1 MEKVK
6 DNNLLNN
13 IKSIYILKQIFG
25 NIKQKKLLYL
35 IRYNKNI
42 QNILKI
48 GINDYIEF
56 IKIEIEIFPICKNER
71 NYFINRKEQ
80 YESYYHIYFNDD
92 KNEINRIYFTRDDNI
107 KKIKI
112 VIDKEVK
119 SFEKLFYSYGWYD
132 NCIEKIN
139 FIKFN
144 RTDIN
149 NMSYMFS
156 RSSLLR
162 EINFYSFNTDNV
174 DNMSCMFNGCS
185 SLKRLDLS
193 NFNTNN
199 VTNMNS
205 MFRACESLKE
215 LNINNFSFN
224 KVKYM
229 FNIFYACSD
238 ELEIKIK
245 NTIKNIENFLKN

>member
-1 MEKVK
+1 MEKEK
-6 DNNLLNN
+6 ENNLLNN
-13 IKSIYILKQIFG
+13 IKSIYIFKQIFD

-35 IRYNKNI
+35 IRYNKNT
-42 QNILKI
+42 QNKLKI
-48 GINDYIEF
+48 GINDYKEF
-56 IKIEIEIFPICKNER
+56 IKIEIEIFPICVYER
-71 NYFINRKEQ
+71 NYFITRKEK
-80 YESYYHIYFNDD
+80 YESFYHIYFNDD
-92 KNEINRIYFTRDDNI
+92 KNEINRNYFTREDNI

-119 SFEKLFYSYGWYD
+119 SFEKLFSGYYYD
-132 NCIEKIN
+132 HNCIEKIN

-156 RSSLLR
+156 RSSLIK

-174 DNMSCMFNGCS
+174 DNMACMFNECS
-185 SLKRLDLS
+185 SLKRLNLS

-205 MFRACESLKE
+205 MFRECVSLKE
-215 LNINNFSFN
+215 LNINNFNFN
-224 KVKYM
+224 KLKYM
-229 FNIFYACSD
+229 FNIFFGCSD
-238 ELEIKIK
+238 ELKIKIK
-245 NTIKNIENFLKN
+245 NEIKNIENAFKN